1 MSTVS
6 LIIHQLNA
14 SLADERNGVITL
26 VHFLFLKKNAAS
38 TYNVLAEEGR
48 RIAAA
53 MLPNTPTD
61 AISGKSVV

>member
-1 MSTVS
+1 MTRHL
-6 LIIHQLNA
+6 LIEKI
-14 SLADERNGVITL
+14 GFVTL
-26 VHFLFLKKNAAS
+26 IYILIRKKNAAS